1 MDTVLLD
8 GTQLSIEQV
17 MAVAIGEPGAPA
29 VRLTEAAAARVTRA
43 AQAESRRQEAERSGD
58 QRARDAALDELR
70 ELWRRHADLESA
82 A

>member
-1 MDTVLLD
+1 MTAAEELRAVL
-8 GTQLSIEQV
+8 
-17 MAVAIGEPGAPA
+17 
-29 VRLTEAAAARVTRA
+29 TRA